1 MKQVIDSNGNHIVG
15 LFKKDDGALVV
26 LNNKSYENSL
36 REKQKSEEIQ
46 SLKQRIEILENF
58 ILKGK

>member
-1 MKQVIDSNGNHIVG
+1 MKQVIDKLGNHIVG
-15 LFKKDDGALVV
+15 LFKKDDGSLVV

-36 REKQKSEEIQ
+36 REKQKFEEIQ
-46 SLKQRIEILENF
+46 DLKKRIEMLENF